1 MIDRGIHSWQNDL
14 YNHWKFFMSSEK
26 YKDKVVLLI
35 EDDEQSRALLIRA
48 LNSLGFVRIIEAE
61 NGQSG
66 LKKLYLNKVNLII
79 CDWRMP
85 GMNGLEFYKAAE
97 KDNLIQDI
105 SFLMV
110 SAENEKEKVIL
121 AFKAGI
127 KEYMVKPIDVDL
139 LEQKIEKLLG

>member
-1 MIDRGIHSWQNDL
+1 MP
-14 YNHWKFFMSSEK
+14 SEK
-26 YKDKVVLLI
+26 YKDKVVLLV

-48 LNSLGFVRIIEAE
+48 LKALGFAHIIEAE
-61 NGQSG
+61 NGNTA

-85 GMNGLEFYKAAE
+85 EMNGLEFYKTAQKE
-97 KDNLIQDI
+97 DLIKDI

-110 SAENEKEKVIL
+110 SAENEKEKVIVAL
-121 AFKAGI
+121 KAGI
-127 KEYMVKPIDVDL
+127 RDYLVKPIDVDL

>member
-1 MIDRGIHSWQNDL
+1 
-14 YNHWKFFMSSEK
+14 MSSEK
-26 YKDKVVLLI
+26 HKNKVVLLV

-48 LNSLGFVRIIEAE
+48 LKSLGFTRIIEAE
-61 NGQSG
+61 DGQSG

-97 KDNLIQDI
+97 KDNLLKDI

-110 SAENEKEKVIL
+110 SAENEKEKVIVAL
-121 AFKAGI
+121 KAGI
-127 KEYMVKPIDVDL
+127 KDYMVKPINVDL
-139 LEQKIEKLLG
+139 LEQKIESLLG

>member
-1 MIDRGIHSWQNDL
+1 MN
-14 YNHWKFFMSSEK
+14 SEK
-26 YKDKVVLLI
+26 YKDKIVLLV

-48 LNSLGFVRIIEAE
+48 LKSLGFTRIIEAE
-61 NGQSG
+61 DGQSG

-97 KDNLIQDI
+97 KDNLLKDI

-110 SAENEKEKVIL
+110 SAENEKEKVIVAL
-121 AFKAGI
+121 KAGI
-127 KEYMVKPIDVDL
+127 KDYMVKPIDVDL
-139 LEQKIEKLLG
+139 LEQKIESLLG